1 MYAYILYLFRRIIMN
16 KDLRIANADDHLPL
30 KPVVFLVLLALAEE
44 ERHGYAVMLA
54 VRERSLGRI
63 RLETGPLYRHL
74 KRLIDTGVV
83 EEVDGRPAAEDD
95 QRRRCYYRLTELG
108 RAVVTA
114 EGARLATLVE
124 ATRAVG
130 LFEGEIA

>member
-1 MYAYILYLFRRIIMN
+1 MS
-16 KDLRIANADDHLPL
+16 KDSRVANVEDHLPL

-54 VRERSLGRI
+54 VRQRSEGRV

-74 KRLIDTGVV
+74 KRLIDTGLV
-83 EEVDGRPAAEDD
+83 EEVDGRPAVEDD
-95 QRRRCYYRLTELG
+95 QRRRCYYRLTDFG

-130 LFEGEIA
+130 LLEKEMA

>member
-1 MYAYILYLFRRIIMN
+1 MN
-16 KDLRIANADDHLPL
+16 KPSRFANVEDHLPL

-54 VRERSLGRI
+54 VRERSQGSI

-74 KRLIDTGVV
+74 KKLIDTGLVA
-83 EEVDGRPAAEDD
+83 EVDGRPAVEDD
-95 QRRRCYYRLTELG
+95 QRRRCYYRLTKLG

-130 LFEGEIA
+130 LLEKEIA

>member
-1 MYAYILYLFRRIIMN
+1 MD
-16 KDLRIANADDHLPL
+16 KPSWVANVEDHLPL
-30 KPVVFLVLLALAEE
+30 KPVVFLVLLALAEK

-54 VRERSLGRI
+54 VRERSQSRI

-74 KRLIDTGVV
+74 KRLIDTGLV
-83 EEVDGRPAAEDD
+83 EEIDERPAAEDD

-114 EGARLATLVE
+114 EGNRLATLVE

-130 LFEGEIA
+130 LIKEEMV

>member
-1 MYAYILYLFRRIIMN
+1 MN
-16 KDLRIANADDHLPL
+16 NDSSVAIVEDHLPL

-54 VRERSLGRI
+54 VRERSQGNI
-63 RLETGPLYRHL
+63 RLKTGPLYRHL
-74 KRLIDTGVV
+74 KRLIDTGLV

-95 QRRRCYYRLTELG
+95 QRRRCYYRLTEFG
-108 RAVVTA
+108 RAVVAA

-130 LFEGEIA
+130 LLEEEMV

>member
-1 MYAYILYLFRRIIMN
+1 MN
-16 KDLRIANADDHLPL
+16 KGSQLANVADHLPL
-30 KPVVFLVLLALAEE
+30 KPVVFLVLLALAEK

-54 VRERSLGRI
+54 VRERSEGRI

-74 KRLIDTGVV
+74 KRLIDSGLVA
-83 EEVDGRPAAEDD
+83 EVDGRPAVEDD
-95 QRRRCYYRLTELG
+95 QRRRCYYRLTESG
-108 RAVVTA
+108 RAVVAA

>member
-1 MYAYILYLFRRIIMN
+1 MIKGSRVASVG
-16 KDLRIANADDHLPL
+16 DHLPL
-30 KPVVFLVLLALAEE
+30 KPVVCLVLLALAEK

-54 VRERSLGRI
+54 VRERSQGRI

-74 KRLIDTGVV
+74 KRLVDTGLV
-83 EEVDGRPAAEDD
+83 EEADGRSAVEDD
-95 QRRRCYYRLTELG
+95 QRRRCYYRLTGLG

-130 LFEGEIA
+130 LLEEETA